1 MKTGRGYNEKATAK
15 KAINKEI
22 VKMRQNNQKS
32 KCKRAK
38 VKREIK
44 IAN

>member
-15 KAINKEI
+15 KEI